1 MTRPIPSAKVLWPLG
16 EMTVGERSLAPLAG
30 LYCQN
35 VMTNTPTRNAL
46 VTGGNKGLGSEIARR
61 LGEAGLRVWLG
72 ARDAQAGEAAAAT
85 LREGGADV
93 RSVHLNLV
101 DPATIAAAAAEI
113 EARDDRLDV
122 LVNNAGINDPRDGA
136 PGKADMEAVRRIFE
150 TNFFGTLA
158 VTQAMLPLLR
168 ESRAAQV
175 IN

>member
-1 MTRPIPSAKVLWPLG
+1 MAAAIGTNLGEPVRSSVRPRRQNAVLTTAGPVDSDAGVTRPIPSAKVLWPLG

-30 LYCQN
+30 PHYQN

-46 VTGGNKGLGSEIARR
+46 VTGGNKGLGLEIARR

-72 ARDAQAGEAAAAT
+72 AREAQAGEAAAAT

-113 EARDDRLDV
+113 
-122 LVNNAGINDPRDGA
+122 
-136 PGKADMEAVRRIFE
+136 VR
-150 TNFFGTLA
+150 TGN
-158 VTQAMLPLLR
+158 
-168 ESRAAQV
+168 
-175 IN
+175 